1 MADNN
6 APIRIL
12 DRNSIL
18 SMTGRT
24 VEFVE
29 VPEWGGGVHVRS
41 LTGYERDRFEASL
54 QATKTG
60 DTRANLSN
68 FRSKLVVLAASDA
81 EGSSIFSDTD
91 ITALGKTS
99 AAALERV
106 FSVAQRLAGMSKQ
119 DVEDLTGN
127 SDAET
132 ESFDSD

>member
-6 APIRIL
+6 EPIRIL

-18 SMTGRT
+18 SQTGRT
-24 VEFVE
+24 IEFVE

-41 LTGYERDRFEASL
+41 LSAYERDRFEASL
-54 QATKTG
+54 QASKG
-60 DTRANLSN
+60 NDSKLNLSN

-81 EGSSIFSDTD
+81 EGNAVFADTD
-91 ITALGKTS
+91 IGALGKTN
-99 AAALERV
+99 AGALQRV
-106 FSVAQRLAGMSKQ
+106 FEVAQKLAGMTKA
-119 DVEDLTGN
+119 DVDELTGN